1 MKRKTE
7 TPTMVE
13 VDNLSLMLGELKA
26 DAASAKKQRSDIF
39 EMLGEVQ
46 KAVAL
51 MPALIATVNESREKL
66 AHVSDAVLTIPALT
80 GRVDEHEKHIDDYV
94 ALKNRGLGIIAFV
107 GLIGGGFAVGIG
119 KVAEWMK

>member
-1 MKRKTE
+1 MA
-7 TPTMVE
+7 E

-51 MPALIATVNESREKL
+51 MSALIATVNESREKL
-66 AHVSDAVLTIPALT
+66 AHVSDAVLTIPALSL
-80 GRVDEHEKHIDDYV
+80 RVDEHEKHIDDYV

>member
-7 TPTMVE
+7 TPTMAE

-51 MPALIATVNESREKL
+51 MPALITTVNESREKL
-66 AHVSDAVLTIPALT
+66 AHVSDAVLTIPALSL
-80 GRVDEHEKHIDDYV
+80 RVDEHEKHIDDYV

>member
-7 TPTMVE
+7 TPTMAE

-26 DAASAKKQRSDIF
+26 DAASAKRQRSDIF

-51 MPALIATVNESREKL
+51 MPALIATVNENRDKL

>member
-51 MPALIATVNESREKL
+51 MPALITTVNENRDKL
-66 AHVSDAVLTIPALT
+66 AHVSDAVLTIPTLT

>member
-7 TPTMVE
+7 TPTMAE

-66 AHVSDAVLTIPALT
+66 AHVSDAVLTIPALSL
-80 GRVDEHEKHIDDYV
+80 RVDEHEKHIDDYV